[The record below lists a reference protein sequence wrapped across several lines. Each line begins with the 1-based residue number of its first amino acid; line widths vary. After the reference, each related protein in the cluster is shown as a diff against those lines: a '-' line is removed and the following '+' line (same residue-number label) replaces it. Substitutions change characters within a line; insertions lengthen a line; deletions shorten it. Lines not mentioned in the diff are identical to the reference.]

1 MKLTKVLCIAILIGT
16 VFISGCGNN
25 EQLSQLQN
33 ENQELKSQIESLQKQ
48 NKELENKVSMY
59 VPKEQQQNNSSSQTQ
74 SSQPVKLAKI
84 SFDKR
89 GVTEVSVTLQNIT
102 PKTIDAV
109 EFVILQ
115 FDNFG
120 RPAYRF
126 NDPSYGNVTSA
137 LTMQG
142 NAAPNGFLT
151 SGWTLFNTEKTTKGK
166 VVIKQV
172 HFTDGSVWNNDNF
185 DQEVDA
191 GKSSLE

>member
-1 MKLTKVLCIAILIGT
+1 MKLSKLVCSSLLAGT
-16 VFISGCGNN
+16 VLISGCGNSA
-25 EQLSQLQN
+25 QLSQLQK
-33 ENQELKSQIESLQKQ
+33 ENQELKSQVEDLQKE

-59 VPKEQQQNNSSSQTQ
+59 VPKEQKNKSNSSQSQV
-74 SSQPVKLAKI
+74 SQPVKLAKI
-84 SFDKR
+84 SFDKS
-89 GVTEVSVTLQNIT
+89 GVTEVSVTLQNVS
-102 PKTIDAV
+102 PKNVDAV

-126 NDPSYGNVTSA
+126 NDSSYGNVTSE

-142 NAAPNGFLT
+142 NAAPNGFLK

-172 HFTDGSVWNNDNF
+172 HFADGSVWTNNNF
-185 DQEVDA
+185 EKEVDE
-191 GKSSLE
+191 GKASFE

>member
-1 MKLTKVLCIAILIGT
+1 MNLSRLVCISLLTSTVLA
-16 VFISGCGNN
+16 SGCGNSA
-25 EQLSQLQN
+25 QLSQLQK
-33 ENQELKSQIESLQKQ
+33 ENQELKSQVEDLQKQ
-48 NKELENKVSMY
+48 NKELENKISIY
-59 VPKEQQQNNSSSQTQ
+59 VPKAQKQNNNSSQTQ
-74 SSQPVKLAKI
+74 SSKPVKVSKI
-84 SFDKR
+84 SFDKS

-126 NDPSYGNVTSA
+126 NDSSYGNVTSE

-142 NAAPNGFLT
+142 NAGPNGYLK

-166 VVIKQV
+166 IVIKQV
-172 HFTDGSVWNNDNF
+172 HFTDGSVWTNDNF
-185 DQEVDA
+185 EKEVDE
-191 GKSSLE
+191 GKSSFE